1 MEEKYVKV
9 ERIKKWINDR
19 IEDYVDEAQELIRE
33 EKQEGFIY
41 RNKVKVEA
49 YQDFIETLEYLKKL
63 LELEGFCHGKEIK

>member
-41 RNKVKVEA
+41 RNRVKVEA
-49 YQDFIETLEYLKKL
+49 YEDFIEKLEYLKKL
-63 LELEGFCHGKEIK
+63 LDLEGFLHGKKED